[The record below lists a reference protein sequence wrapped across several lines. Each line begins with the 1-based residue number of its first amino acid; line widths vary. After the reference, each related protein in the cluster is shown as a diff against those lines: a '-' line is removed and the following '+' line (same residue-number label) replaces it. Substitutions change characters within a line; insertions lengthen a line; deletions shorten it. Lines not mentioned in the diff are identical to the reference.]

1 MGDMGDYW
9 RDVSP
14 ELAERSKQK
23 RAANRQN
30 GATRLAAAGIQ
41 FESKN
46 DGAHLIV
53 QAKDHVV
60 DYWPGTGKWIT
71 RNYRFTLTGRGIAR
85 LLKHLESDHDR

>member
-9 RDVSP
+9 RDVTP
-14 ELAERSKQK
+14 ALKERSQQK
-23 RAANRQN
+23 RASNREN
-30 GATRLAAAGIQ
+30 GAARLTAAGIQ

-53 QAKDHVV
+53 RTNDHVI

-71 RNYRFTLTGRGIAR
+71 RGRAPKTGRGIAR
-85 LLKHLESDHDR
+85 LLKHIKEQS

>member
-9 RDVSP
+9 RDVKP
-14 ELAERSKQK
+14 GLAEISKQK

-30 GATRLAAAGIQ
+30 GAARLAAAAIQ

-53 QAKDHVV
+53 QGPGYVV

-71 RNYRFTLTGRGIAR
+71 RGCRFTLTGRGIAR
-85 LLKHLESDHDR
+85 LIKHLESSHDS